1 MIMSTV
7 ISARYRSR
15 EVDLNL
21 VRYSDRRQSYRKIPP
36 YRTVQYRI
44 VKKRA
49 MWDGYVRLIHLAMS
63 GARNSG
69 ISTGRL
75 LEGCGARVQKY
86 PKVAKS
92 TQVLIFCEGA
102 CFSAYLG
109 GYGGS
114 SVFFVWIVGGSG
126 PLGPDGRNFSS
137 LYQFLI

>member
-86 PKVAKS
+86 PKVPR
-92 TQVLIFCEGA
+92 
-102 CFSAYLG
+102 Y
-109 GYGGS
+109 
-114 SVFFVWIVGGSG
+114 
-126 PLGPDGRNFSS
+126 
-137 LYQFLI
+137 

>member
-1 MIMSTV
+1 
-7 ISARYRSR
+7 
-15 EVDLNL
+15 
-21 VRYSDRRQSYRKIPP
+21 
-36 YRTVQYRI
+36 
-44 VKKRA
+44 

-86 PKVAKS
+86 PKVPKR
-92 TQVLIFCEGA
+92 TQVLIFCEGV

-109 GYGGS
+109 GQGGS
-114 SVFFVWIVGGSG
+114 SVFFVWIVGASG